1 MIESQLYDLISEKS
15 KISVMNKKMKD
26 RNQIQQLSQSI
37 IISRENSKKI
47 PNFES
52 VVENDKMSNS
62 SGVKINNLDQSI
74 NSDVPVEKK

>member
-1 MIESQLYDLISEKS
+1 
-15 KISVMNKKMKD
+15 MNKKMKD

-62 SGVKINNLDQSI
+62 SGVNINNLDQSI

>member
-1 MIESQLYDLISEKS
+1 
-15 KISVMNKKMKD
+15 MNKKMKD

>member
-1 MIESQLYDLISEKS
+1 
-15 KISVMNKKMKD
+15 MNKKMKD

-37 IISRENSKKI
+37 KISRENSKKI